1 MNENIE
7 HIEDLIG
14 KIIVGEASEA
24 EIRELGEWCALSAEN
39 QKYLD
44 DAKLIY
50 EKAQLPGKE
59 EFDADAAWE
68 KVQNQI
74 HGKDKKPWFIFPTWG
89 IAAGLILIFALTFIF
104 YSIRQSSQTQEFQ
117 FTADLTVVSQKMP
130 DLTEISLNK
139 NSDVRVD
146 YNERK
151 KTGTIHLSGEALI
164 NIPDSK
170 KVNWTVQA
178 GELHID
184 DIGTV
189 FHVKAFP
196 DSAIVEVTVQE
207 GMVRFYKDDVEG
219 ITLSAGE
226 KGIYDKDLNT
236 FAKLEADPNVAAF
249 VTKSF
254 DFQEEELG
262 QVLASLSQVYGRKI
276 VMDGDISGCR
286 LTVNFENE
294 DLNTILEIIGETLG
308 LKVIDEG
315 SQIKISG
322 DGCF

>member
-14 KIIVGEASEA
+14 KFIVDEASEA
-24 EIRELGEWCALSAEN
+24 EIRELREWSAHSAEN

-59 EFDADAAWE
+59 QFDADAAWE
-68 KVQNQI
+68 KVENQI
-74 HGKDKKPWFIFPTWG
+74 KGKERKFKIMLPIWG
-89 IAAGLILIFALTFIF
+89 IAAGLILIFALSFIF
-104 YSIRQSSQTQEFQ
+104 YSIRQSSQTQEFD
-117 FTADLTVVSQKMP
+117 FTADLTVVTEKMP

-139 NSDVRVD
+139 NSEVEVD
-146 YNERK
+146 YNERE

-236 FAKLEADPNVAAF
+236 FSKLEADPNVAAF
-249 VTKSF
+249 VTRSF
-254 DFQEEELG
+254 DFQEEELS
-262 QVLASLSQVYGRKI
+262 QILISLSQVYGRKI
-276 VMDGDISGCR
+276 VMEGDISGCR

-294 DLNTILEIIGETLG
+294 DLNTILEIIAETLS
-308 LKVIDEG
+308 LEVKDEG

>member
-14 KIIVGEASEA
+14 KFIVGEASEA

-50 EKAQLPGKE
+50 EKAQLPSKE
-59 EFDADAAWE
+59 EFDAEVAWT
-68 KVQNQI
+68 KVKSMI
-74 HGKDKKPWFIFPTWG
+74 TKKETKTRFMIPTWG

-104 YSIRQSSQTQEFQ
+104 YSIRQSTQEFQ
-117 FTADLTVVSQKMP
+117 FVADNTVVTQQMP
-130 DLTEISLNK
+130 DLTEISLNQHSQVK
-139 NSDVRVD
+139 VE

-151 KTGTIHLSGEALI
+151 NKGTIVLEGEALI
-164 NIPDSK
+164 SIPDSK

-178 GELHID
+178 GELQIE

-196 DSAIVEVTVQE
+196 DSALVEVTVQE
-207 GMVRFYKDDVEG
+207 GLVRFFKEDMEG
-219 ITLSAGE
+219 ITLKAGE
-226 KGIYDKDLNT
+226 KGTYDKNLNV
-236 FAKLEADPNVAAF
+236 FSKLEADPNVAAF
-249 VTKSF
+249 VTRSF
-254 DFQEEELG
+254 DFQEEELA
-262 QVLASLSQVYGRKI
+262 QVLTSLSQVYGREI
-276 VMDGDISGCR
+276 VMEGDISGCR

-294 DLNTILEIIGETLG
+294 DLETILEIISETLS
-308 LKVIDEG
+308 LEVIEEG
-315 SQIKISG
+315 DLIKLSG

>member
-1 MNENIE
+1 MNENME

-14 KIIVGEASEA
+14 KFIVGEASET
-24 EIRELGEWCALSAEN
+24 EIRELGEWCALSAKN

-59 EFDADAAWE
+59 GFDADAAWE

-104 YSIRQSSQTQEFQ
+104 YSIRQSAQTQEFQ
-117 FTADLTVVSQKMP
+117 FTADLTVVTQKMP

-151 KTGTIHLSGEALI
+151 KTGTIHLTGEALI
-164 NIPDSK
+164 SIPDSK
-170 KVNWTVQA
+170 KVNWTVQT
-178 GELHID
+178 GELQIE

-196 DSAIVEVTVQE
+196 DSALVEVTVQE
-207 GMVRFYKDDVEG
+207 GMVRFYKDDMDG
-219 ITLSAGE
+219 IMLSAGE
-226 KGIYDKDLNT
+226 KGTYDKNLNT
-236 FAKLEADPNVAAF
+236 FSKLEADRNVAAF
-249 VTKSF
+249 VTRSF
-254 DFQEEELG
+254 TFQEEELG
-262 QVLASLSQVYGRKI
+262 KVLHSLSEVYGKNI
-276 VMDGDISGCR
+276 VMEGDISGCR
-286 LTVNFENE
+286 LTVAFENE
-294 DLNTILEIIGETLG
+294 DLNTILEIIAETLG
-308 LKVIDEG
+308 LEVIDEG

>member
-1 MNENIE
+1 
-7 HIEDLIG
+7 
-14 KIIVGEASEA
+14 
-24 EIRELGEWCALSAEN
+24 
-39 QKYLD
+39 
-44 DAKLIY
+44 
-50 EKAQLPGKE
+50 
-59 EFDADAAWE
+59 
-68 KVQNQI
+68 
-74 HGKDKKPWFIFPTWG
+74 
-89 IAAGLILIFALTFIF
+89 
-104 YSIRQSSQTQEFQ
+104 
-117 FTADLTVVSQKMP
+117 MP

-207 GMVRFYKDDVEG
+207 GLVRFYKDDVEG

-254 DFQEEELG
+254 VFQEEELA

-276 VMDGDISGCR
+276 VMEGDISGCR

-308 LKVIDEG
+308 LEVIDEG

-322 DGCF
+322 DGCY

>member
-1 MNENIE
+1 MNEDME

-14 KIIVGEASEA
+14 KFIVGEASEP
-24 EIRELGEWCALSAEN
+24 EISELMEWSAYSPEN

-50 EKAQLPGKE
+50 EKAQLPGKG
-59 EFDADAAWE
+59 EFDADAAWK
-68 KVQNQI
+68 KVENQI
-74 HGKDKKPWFIFPTWG
+74 HGNDKKTRFIFPTWG
-89 IAAGLILIFALTFIF
+89 IAAGLVLIFAFTFIF
-104 YSIRQSSQTQEFQ
+104 YSIRQSSQTQEFE
-117 FTADLTVVSQKMP
+117 FTADLTVVTQKMP

-139 NSDVRVD
+139 KSDVEVD
-146 YNERK
+146 YNEK
-151 KTGTIHLSGEALI
+151 KKVGTIHLSGEALI

-184 DIGTV
+184 DLGTV

-207 GMVRFYKDDVEG
+207 GMVRFYKDKDEG
-219 ITLSAGE
+219 IMLSAGE
-226 KGIYDKDLNT
+226 KGIYDKNLKT
-236 FAKLEADPNVAAF
+236 FSKLEADPNVAAF
-249 VTKSF
+249 VTKTF

-262 QVLASLSQVYGRKI
+262 QVLATLSKVYGKKI
-276 VMDGDISGCR
+276 VLEGDIYGCR

-294 DLNTILEIIGETLG
+294 DLNTILDIIAETLS
-308 LKVIDEG
+308 LEIIDEG
-315 SQIKISG
+315 SQIKITG